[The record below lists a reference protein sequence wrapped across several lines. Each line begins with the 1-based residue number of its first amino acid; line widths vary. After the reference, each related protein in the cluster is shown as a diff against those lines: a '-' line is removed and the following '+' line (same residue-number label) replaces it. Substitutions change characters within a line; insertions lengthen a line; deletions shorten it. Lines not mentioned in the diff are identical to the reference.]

1 MRYKYHTVNIYETVP
16 YLLQYYNI
24 SLDVLIQLNKYRY
37 PQLITNPYMIFE
49 GNILLIPTK
58 ESFEEE

>member
-37 PQLITNPYMIFE
+37 PHLITNPYMIFE

-58 ESFEEE
+58 ESFAEE

>member
-1 MRYKYHTVNIYETVP
+1 MRYKYHTVNTYETVP

-37 PQLITNPYMIFE
+37 PHLIINPYMVFE
-49 GNILLIPTK
+49 GNILLVPTK
-58 ESFEEE
+58 ETLEEE

>member
-24 SLDVLIQLNKYRY
+24 SLDVLIQLNKCRY
-37 PQLITNPYMIFE
+37 PHLITNPYMIFE